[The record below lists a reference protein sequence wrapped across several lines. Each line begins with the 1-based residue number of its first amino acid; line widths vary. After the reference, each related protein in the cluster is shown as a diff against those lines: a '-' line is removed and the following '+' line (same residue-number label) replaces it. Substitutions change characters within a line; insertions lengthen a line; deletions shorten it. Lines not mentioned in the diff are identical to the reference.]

1 MELVKNTQTIIT
13 NFTKLIDINK
23 KYSNKE
29 LVNILNKVYNDVYK
43 TKKEP
48 TKYNLFV
55 KENIS
60 KLKDTYPDLS
70 RQNLMRKI
78 GELWKQKQKQETSNN
93 NENTSDKDNE
103 NTSDKD
109 NHNTSDIKEK
119 EDNGSLNIEK
129 KKEDNQEKKDDD
141 TFNIK
146 EKVPVKKNVKK
157 KK

>member
-1 MELVKNTQTIIT
+1 MEIVKNTQTIIT
-13 NFTKLIDINK
+13 NFTNLIDINK

-43 TKKEP
+43 IKKEP

-78 GELWKQKQKQETSNN
+78 GELWKQKKETSNN

-119 EDNGSLNIEK
+119 EDNE
-129 KKEDNQEKKDDD
+129 EKKDDD
-141 TFNIK
+141 TLNIK
-146 EKVPVKKNVKK
+146 EKVAVKKSVKK

>member
-1 MELVKNTQTIIT
+1 MEIVKNTQTIIT
-13 NFTKLIDINK
+13 NFTNLIDINK

-43 TKKEP
+43 KKKEP

-78 GELWKQKQKQETSNN
+78 GELWKQKKETSNN

-119 EDNGSLNIEK
+119 EDNE
-129 KKEDNQEKKDDD
+129 EKKDDD
-141 TFNIK
+141 TLNIK
-146 EKVPVKKNVKK
+146 EKVAVKKSVKK

>member
-1 MELVKNTQTIIT
+1 MEIVKNTQTIIT
-13 NFTKLIDINK
+13 NFTNLIDINK

-43 TKKEP
+43 IKKEP

-78 GELWKQKQKQETSNN
+78 GELWKQKKETSNN

-103 NTSDKD
+103 NISDKD

-119 EDNGSLNIEK
+119 KDDE
-129 KKEDNQEKKDDD
+129 EKKDDD
-141 TFNIK
+141 TLNIK
-146 EKVPVKKNVKK
+146 EKVLVKKSVKK

>member
-1 MELVKNTQTIIT
+1 MEIVKNTQTIIT
-13 NFTKLIDINK
+13 NFTNLIDINK
-23 KYSNKE
+23 KYTNKE

-78 GELWKQKQKQETSNN
+78 GELWKQKQETSNN
-93 NENTSDKDNE
+93 NENTSDKN
-103 NTSDKD
+103 
-109 NHNTSDIKEK
+109 NHNTSDIEEK
-119 EDNGSLNIEK
+119 KDNNTLNIEEK
-129 KKEDNQEKKDDD
+129 DNNVEKKDDD
-141 TFNIK
+141 TLNIK
-146 EKVPVKKNVKK
+146 EKVPVKKGVKK

>member
-1 MELVKNTQTIIT
+1 MEIVKNTQTIIT
-13 NFTKLIDINK
+13 NFTNLIDINK

-43 TKKEP
+43 KKKEP

-78 GELWKQKQKQETSNN
+78 GELWKQKKETSNN
-93 NENTSDKDNE
+93 NE

-119 EDNGSLNIEK
+119 EDNE
-129 KKEDNQEKKDDD
+129 EKKDDD
-141 TFNIK
+141 TLNIK
-146 EKVPVKKNVKK
+146 EKVAVKKSVKK

>member
-1 MELVKNTQTIIT
+1 MEIVKNTQTIIT
-13 NFTKLIDINK
+13 NFTNLIDINK

-43 TKKEP
+43 IKKEP

-78 GELWKQKQKQETSNN
+78 GELWKQKQETSNN

-103 NTSDKD
+103 NISDKD

-119 EDNGSLNIEK
+119 KDDE
-129 KKEDNQEKKDDD
+129 EKKDDD
-141 TFNIK
+141 TLNIK
-146 EKVPVKKNVKK
+146 EKVLVKKSVKK